1 MAFCEHCQG
10 QRFDRARVLRALR
23 RVQSEL
29 RESRAGGRAEGALR
43 SAVEAIRA
51 LDIPHLEVDEPD
63 DQVVH

>member
-29 RESRAGGRAEGALR
+29 RGSRGGSRAEGVLR
-43 SAVEAIRA
+43 SAMDAVRA
-51 LDIPHLEVDEPD
+51 LDIPHLEVDEPE